1 MLYDE
6 DSLKDRDIY
15 LFLNLSV
22 ENMLKVATKYR
33 IKKEVDYTFID
44 FFLND
49 PTSSDQRPLKL
60 NSKFK
65 SDVKQSTQLKK
76 VNRYFGVHDSQ
87 NDNLDIIEEEDLQA
101 F

>member
-6 DSLKDRDIY
+6 ESLKDRDIY

-65 SDVKQSTQLKK
+65 SDVKHAAQLKR

-87 NDNLDIIEEEDLQA
+87 NDNLDII
-101 F
+101 